1 MQATISAP
9 VKGKMMKGLC
19 MCYVVVIVTYF
30 TVAIT
35 GYWAFGN
42 KANGFI
48 FTNFLNTETG
58 HYLVP
63 TWFIF
68 LVNLFTVLQLS
79 AVAVVYTHILFFVY
93 LFSYIYIVTNF
104 ELCRYTYSL

>member
-1 MQATISAP
+1 MIDSVIYIEYLIYEYYLLATQATISAP

-19 MCYVVVIVTYF
+19 MCYLVVIMTFF

-35 GYWAFGN
+35 GYWAFGK
-42 KANGFI
+42 KANGLI
-48 FTNFLNTETG
+48 FTNFLNAETK
-58 HYLVP
+58 HYFVP

-79 AVAVVYTHILFFVY
+79 AVAVVNTIFF
-93 LFSYIYIVTNF
+93 
-104 ELCRYTYSL
+104 